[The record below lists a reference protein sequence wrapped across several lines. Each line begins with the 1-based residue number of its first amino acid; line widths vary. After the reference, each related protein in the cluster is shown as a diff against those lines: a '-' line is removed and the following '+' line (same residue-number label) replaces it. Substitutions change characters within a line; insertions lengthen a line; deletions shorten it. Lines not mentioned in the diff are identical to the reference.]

1 MTDSI
6 QTGTIMSID
15 PKKHRIRIYKST
27 LHALGDPMYI
37 QLLVSTT
44 RRIVAVKCVDKVMS
58 GDQSYRVNSEMLG
71 PDNSCEIYSN
81 SFIKELCGVVGGLEA
96 NVSYVRKN
104 NRNATYGGI
113 CNGYH
118 PTSGKLRIC
127 L

>member
-44 RRIVAVKCVDKVMS
+44 RRIVAVKCVE
-58 GDQSYRVNSEMLG
+58 GG
-71 PDNSCEIYSN
+71 FIYSYPML
-81 SFIKELCGVVGGLEA
+81 FGVDRHYRSRL
-96 NVSYVRKN
+96 Y
-104 NRNATYGGI
+104 
-113 CNGYH
+113 
-118 PTSGKLRIC
+118 
-127 L
+127 

>member
-1 MTDSI
+1 
-6 QTGTIMSID
+6 MSID

-71 PDNSCEIYSN
+71 PDNSCEIYSC
-81 SFIKELCGVVGGLEA
+81 SFIKELCSVVGGLEA
-96 NVSYVRKN
+96 NG
-104 NRNATYGGI
+104 TYRML
-113 CNGYH
+113 
-118 PTSGKLRIC
+118 GKIIETQRMAVFAMDTIQRVEN
-127 L
+127 